1 MKTNG
6 TKKLTKEIVRNLL
19 DTILNPIY
27 EGLKYVMDLLK
38 EGNLTW
44 DPFNKE
50 MIEISTLG
58 TYYDYRYYPNFEQLV
73 FTEFPEL
80 LNLNQEY
87 DQKRK
92 DLNDA
97 CSQLYDELIQ
107 SDELRALL
115 VTKINEFEK
124 IGAISK
130 SNAEYALRSDPVDWI
145 AKYIVNNIKQLPDS
159 HILHNI
165 WNNESGK
172 FFSFLEN
179 ETIRPIKNKRDETY
193 NSFQLVA
200 NKTFEEVKKK
210 NADLSLKYGVPI
222 VLLIK

>member
-1 MKTNG
+1 MKT
-6 TKKLTKEIVRNLL
+6 KKASKEIVRAWL